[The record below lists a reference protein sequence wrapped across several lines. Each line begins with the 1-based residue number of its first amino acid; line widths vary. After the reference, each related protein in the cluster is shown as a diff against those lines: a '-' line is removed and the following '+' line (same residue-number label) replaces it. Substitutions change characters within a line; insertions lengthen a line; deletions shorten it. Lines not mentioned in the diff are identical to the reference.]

1 MTFQVSFI
9 YHLPHSVKLL
19 RRVWGYVTVLPAIRT
34 QQAIREGVGSVAVV
48 DVHLQAPR
56 AVSNTTATPLGANL
70 LVVVNP
76 SVLFRLPPQHHNHQ
90 HQKPLQHLR
99 QNH

>member
-19 RRVWGYVTVLPAIRT
+19 RRVWGYVTVLPEMRT
-34 QQAIREGVGSVAVV
+34 QQAIREGVGSVPVV

-56 AVSNTTATPLGANL
+56 AVSITTATPLGANL

-76 SVLFRLPPQHHNHQ
+76 SVLFRLIRRQPQHQ
-90 HQKPLQHLR
+90 VATITFIKGA
-99 QNH
+99 